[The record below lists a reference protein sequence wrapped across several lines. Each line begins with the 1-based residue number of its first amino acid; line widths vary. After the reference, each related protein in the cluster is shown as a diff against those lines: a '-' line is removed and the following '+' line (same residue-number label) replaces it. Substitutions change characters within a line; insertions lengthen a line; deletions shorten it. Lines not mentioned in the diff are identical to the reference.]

1 MHNGDVP
8 IGSFAFWF
16 VWKVVTILVL
26 VILPL
31 VAFSSAEFP
40 EPMRIVFVLILLGIM
55 IISNEELVYG
65 HAAEDGI
72 HFRRYFNMRFLPWNR
87 ISSIKW
93 SSSDRIEIRLKT
105 GFLFRKQLSAQSFG
119 ARNKS
124 ASEWLSTPPEVVR
137 WLLVSKPY
145 GAEGIELIGP
155 GL

>member
-1 MHNGDVP
+1 MRSNEVP
-8 IGSFAFWF
+8 VGSFAFWF

-26 VILPL
+26 VILSL
-31 VAFSSAEFP
+31 VAFSSTEFQR
-40 EPMRIVFVLILLGIM
+40 PMRFVFIFILLGI
-55 IISNEELVYG
+55 IISNEEVVYG

-72 HFRRYFNMRFLPWNR
+72 HFRRYFNVRLLPWNR
-87 ISSIKW
+87 ISSMKW

-119 ARNKS
+119 TRNKS

-137 WLLVSKPY
+137 WLLVTKPS